1 LRALQ
6 GELAATTPDPAYD
19 VGYSTIHVG
28 TIRGGEAQYRACDL
42 RAGIRD
48 PQSGQRR
55 PAGHRTEIR
64 ARAEAIIAPWRQDFP
79 EAALEIEAVNAYP
92 GLDTRHPGAL
102 AFARTLSGSNA
113 APIRSRSGP
122 KADCSRRLWASRPSS
137 ADPDRWSKGTSPMS
151 S

>member
-1 LRALQ
+1 
-6 GELAATTPDPAYD
+6 

-28 TIRGGEAQYRACDL
+28 TIRGGEALNIVPATCEL
-42 RAGIRD
+42 EFEIRNLASDD
-48 PQSGQRR
+48 PLAIER
-55 PAGHRTEIR
+55 EIR